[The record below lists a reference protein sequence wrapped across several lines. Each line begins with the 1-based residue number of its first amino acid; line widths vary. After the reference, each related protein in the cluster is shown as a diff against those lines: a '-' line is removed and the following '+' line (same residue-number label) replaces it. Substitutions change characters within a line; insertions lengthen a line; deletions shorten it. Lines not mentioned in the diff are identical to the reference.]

1 MKLTDLLPCLYAFI
15 GGLAFAVPFN
25 AHGHEVPL
33 AALGGSLGWL
43 VYLLTLPRLDS
54 EVAAY
59 FVAALA
65 LSLYSEIMA
74 RVRKRPVTVYLLI
87 SIFPLVPG
95 AGIYYTMQHAVQGET
110 SLFLSR
116 GMHTLGLSGALALG
130 VLLVSTAMRMW
141 LVFRRRAQ
149 ERKNRH
155 AAL

>member
-1 MKLTDLLPCLYAFI
+1 MHPTDLLPCLYAFL

-25 AHGHEVPL
+25 VHGLEVPL
-33 AALGGSLGWL
+33 AALGGALGSL
-43 VYLLTLPRLDS
+43 VYLLALPVLES

-65 LSLYSEIMA
+65 LSLYSELMA
-74 RVRKRPVTVYLLI
+74 RVRKRPVTAYLLI

-95 AGIYYTMQHAVQGET
+95 AGIYYTMQHAIQGET

-141 LVFRRRAQ
+141 MVFRRRTR
-149 ERKNRH
+149 ERS
-155 AAL
+155 

>member
-1 MKLTDLLPCLYAFI
+1 MELTDFLPCLYAFI
-15 GGLAFAVPFN
+15 GGLAFAIPFN
-25 AHGHEVPL
+25 VHGREVPL
-33 AALGGSLGWL
+33 AALGGALGWL
-43 VYLLTLPRLDS
+43 VYLLVLPLLES

-74 RVRKRPVTVYLLI
+74 RVRKHPVTAYLLI

-95 AGIYYTMQHAVQGET
+95 AGIYYTMQYAIQGNT
-110 SLFLSR
+110 GRFLSQ

-141 LVFRRRAQ
+141 LVFRHRAR
-149 ERKNRH
+149 ERS
-155 AAL
+155 